1 MAIRKNKKF
10 IDPRYFMD
18 EKTDGIKEE
27 LSKVMNESMPGMEPW
42 GPDDE
47 KKVRQA
53 NKAHDDKHQTK
64 QHRAQKEAEAEE
76 VRQALGNDWQ
86 VNVRMLEDRYQLTV
100 NKQSW
105 AGADYTP
112 EEVEEADVQD
122 IASKF
127 GVDASVEITDDGS
140 PVIVVHL
147 PDGETATYN
156 DSDEMYDAL
165 SKEEY

>member
-1 MAIRKNKKF
+1 MNKLYENWN
-10 IDPRYFMD
+10 RYLN
-18 EKTDGIKEE
+18 EE
-27 LSKVMNESMPGMEPW
+27 LTHIPNDQAQATIAASSAAQK
-42 GPDDE
+42 E
-47 KKVRQA
+47 KRSA
-53 NKAHDDKHQTK
+53 
-64 QHRAQKEAEAEE
+64 KEAEAEE

-127 GVDASVEITDDGS
+127 GVDASVEIADDGK
-140 PVIVVHL
+140 PTIVVHL
-147 PDGETATYN
+147 PDGETVTYN

>member
-1 MAIRKNKKF
+1 MKITKRQLKQ
-10 IDPRYFMD
+10 I
-18 EKTDGIKEE
+18 IKEE
-27 LSKVMNESMPGMEPW
+27 INEISSAG
-42 GPDDE
+42 
-47 KKVRQA
+47 A
-53 NKAHDDKHQTK
+53 AFTNKLATRMD
-64 QHRAQKEAEAEE
+64 RSEKEAEAEE

-105 AGADYTP
+105 AGVDYTP
-112 EEVEEADVQD
+112 EEVEETDVQD

-127 GVDASVEITDDGS
+127 GVEASVEIADDGS
-140 PVIVVHL
+140 SVIVVHL
-147 PDGETATYN
+147 PDGETVTYN

>member
-1 MAIRKNKKF
+1 MKITKRQLKQ
-10 IDPRYFMD
+10 I
-18 EKTDGIKEE
+18 IKEE
-27 LSKVMNESMPGMEPW
+27 L
-42 GPDDE
+42 DE
-47 KKVRQA
+47 ISAPQSAHSERM
-53 NKAHDDKHQTK
+53 KAQKEK
-64 QHRAQKEAEAEE
+64 RAKKEAEAEE

-112 EEVEEADVQD
+112 EEIEEADVQD

-127 GVDASVEITDDGS
+127 GVDASVEIADDGS
-140 PVIVVHL
+140 SVIVVHL
-147 PDGETATYN
+147 PGGETVTYN

>member
-1 MAIRKNKKF
+1 
-10 IDPRYFMD
+10 
-18 EKTDGIKEE
+18 
-27 LSKVMNESMPGMEPW
+27 MNEEINEISSA
-42 GPDDE
+42 D
-47 KKVRQA
+47 A
-53 NKAHDDKHQTK
+53 AFTNKLATRMD
-64 QHRAQKEAEAEE
+64 RSEKEAEAEE

-112 EEVEEADVQD
+112 EEIEEADVQD

-127 GVDASVEITDDGS
+127 GVDASVEIADDGS

-147 PDGETATYN
+147 SDGETVTYN

>member
-1 MAIRKNKKF
+1 MKITKRQLKQ
-10 IDPRYFMD
+10 I
-18 EKTDGIKEE
+18 IKEE
-27 LSKVMNESMPGMEPW
+27 INEISSAG
-42 GPDDE
+42 
-47 KKVRQA
+47 A
-53 NKAHDDKHQTK
+53 AFTNKLATRMD
-64 QHRAQKEAEAEE
+64 RSEKEAEAEE

-112 EEVEEADVQD
+112 EEIEEADVQD

-127 GVDASVEITDDGS
+127 GVDASVEIADDGS
-140 PVIVVHL
+140 SVIVVHL
-147 PDGETATYN
+147 PGGETVTYN

>member
-1 MAIRKNKKF
+1 MKDTKHEWISNMKITKRQLKQ
-10 IDPRYFMD
+10 I
-18 EKTDGIKEE
+18 IKEE
-27 LSKVMNESMPGMEPW
+27 INEIELGAAAGLGW
-42 GPDDE
+42 GGVTQKE
-47 KKVRQA
+47 K
-53 NKAHDDKHQTK
+53 
-64 QHRAQKEAEAEE
+64 RAEKEAEAEE

-105 AGADYTP
+105 AEADYTP
-112 EEVEEADVQD
+112 EEVEESDVQD

-140 PVIVVHL
+140 PFIVVHL

>member
-1 MAIRKNKKF
+1 MKQLFENWN
-10 IDPRYFMD
+10 RYLD
-18 EKTDGIKEE
+18 KELVE
-27 LSKVMNESMPGMEPW
+27 ARLPAWERPGYVPEPGL

-47 KKVRQA
+47 PRPS
-53 NKAHDDKHQTK
+53 
-64 QHRAQKEAEAEE
+64 QKEKRAEKETEAEE
-76 VRQALGNDWQ
+76 LRQVLGNDWQ

-127 GVDASVEITDDGS
+127 GVKASVEIVDDGS
-140 PVIVVHL
+140 SVIVVHL
-147 PDGETATYN
+147 PDGETVTYN

>member
-1 MAIRKNKKF
+1 MNKLYENWN
-10 IDPRYFMD
+10 RYLN
-18 EKTDGIKEE
+18 EE
-27 LSKVMNESMPGMEPW
+27 LTHIPNDQAQATIAASSAAQK
-42 GPDDE
+42 E
-47 KKVRQA
+47 KRSA
-53 NKAHDDKHQTK
+53 
-64 QHRAQKEAEAEE
+64 KEAEAEE

-127 GVDASVEITDDGS
+127 GVEASVEIADDGS
-140 PVIVVHL
+140 SVIIVHL
-147 PDGETATYN
+147 PDGETVTYN

>member
-1 MAIRKNKKF
+1 MNKLF
-10 IDPRYFMD
+10 ENWSRYLNEEINEISSADGAFTNKLATRMD
-18 EKTDGIKEE
+18 RSE
-27 LSKVMNESMPGMEPW
+27 
-42 GPDDE
+42 
-47 KKVRQA
+47 
-53 NKAHDDKHQTK
+53 
-64 QHRAQKEAEAEE
+64 KEAEAEE

-105 AGADYTP
+105 AGVDYTP
-112 EEVEEADVQD
+112 EEVEETDVQD

-127 GVDASVEITDDGS
+127 GVEASVEIADDGS
-140 PVIVVHL
+140 SVIVVHL
-147 PDGETATYN
+147 PDGETVTYN

>member
-1 MAIRKNKKF
+1 MKITKRQLKQ
-10 IDPRYFMD
+10 I
-18 EKTDGIKEE
+18 IKEE
-27 LSKVMNESMPGMEPW
+27 L
-42 GPDDE
+42 DE
-47 KKVRQA
+47 ISAPQSAHSERM
-53 NKAHDDKHQTK
+53 KAQKEK
-64 QHRAQKEAEAEE
+64 RAKKEAEAEE

-86 VNVRMLEDRYQLTV
+86 VNVRMLEHRYQLTV

-112 EEVEEADVQD
+112 EEIEEADVQD

-127 GVDASVEITDDGS
+127 GVDASLEIADDGS
-140 PVIVVHL
+140 SVIVVHL
-147 PDGETATYN
+147 PGGETVTYN

>member
-1 MAIRKNKKF
+1 MKIAKSQLKK
-10 IDPRYFMD
+10 I
-18 EKTDGIKEE
+18 IKEE
-27 LSKVMNESMPGMEPW
+27 INEIKLGAAAGLGW
-42 GPDDE
+42 GG
-47 KKVRQA
+47 V
-53 NKAHDDKHQTK
+53 T
-64 QHRAQKEAEAEE
+64 QKEKRAEKEADAEE
-76 VRQALGNDWQ
+76 LRQVLGNDWQ

-147 PDGETATYN
+147 PGGETATYN
-156 DSDEMYDAL
+156 DSDEMY
-165 SKEEY
+165 KELADEIGRDIHGDPDRYEDEY

>member
-1 MAIRKNKKF
+1 MKITKRQLKQ
-10 IDPRYFMD
+10 I
-18 EKTDGIKEE
+18 IKEE
-27 LSKVMNESMPGMEPW
+27 L
-42 GPDDE
+42 DE
-47 KKVRQA
+47 ISAPQSAHSERM
-53 NKAHDDKHQTK
+53 KAQKEK
-64 QHRAQKEAEAEE
+64 RAKKEAEAEE

-127 GVDASVEITDDGS
+127 GVKASVEIVDDGS
-140 PVIVVHL
+140 SVIVVHL
-147 PDGETATYN
+147 PDGETVTYN

>member
-1 MAIRKNKKF
+1 MNKLF
-10 IDPRYFMD
+10 ENWSRYLNEEINEISSAGAAFTNKLATRMD
-18 EKTDGIKEE
+18 RSE
-27 LSKVMNESMPGMEPW
+27 
-42 GPDDE
+42 
-47 KKVRQA
+47 
-53 NKAHDDKHQTK
+53 
-64 QHRAQKEAEAEE
+64 KEAEAEE

-105 AGADYTP
+105 AGVDYTP
-112 EEVEEADVQD
+112 EEVEETDVQD

-127 GVDASVEITDDGS
+127 GVEASVEIADDGS
-140 PVIVVHL
+140 SVIVVHL
-147 PDGETATYN
+147 PDGETVTYN

>member
-1 MAIRKNKKF
+1 MNKLF
-10 IDPRYFMD
+10 ESWNGYLN
-18 EKTDGIKEE
+18 EE
-27 LSKVMNESMPGMEPW
+27 LNEISA
-42 GPDDE
+42 
-47 KKVRQA
+47 KHS
-53 NKAHDDKHQTK
+53 AHDERMKTQKDK
-64 QHRAQKEAEAEE
+64 RAAKEVEAEE

-127 GVDASVEITDDGS
+127 GVDASVEIADDGRA
-140 PVIVVHL
+140 VIVVHL
-147 PDGETATYN
+147 PDGETVTYN